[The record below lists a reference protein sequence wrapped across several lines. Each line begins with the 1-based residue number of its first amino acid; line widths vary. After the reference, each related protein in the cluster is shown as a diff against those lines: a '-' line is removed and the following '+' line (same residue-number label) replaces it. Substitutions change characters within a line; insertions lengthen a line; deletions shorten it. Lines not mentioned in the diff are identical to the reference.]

1 MIATSMWPRNRLL
14 LALPARS
21 LKQVIPDLKH
31 IECKREQVLLDADSS
46 LDHVYFPDSGVMS
59 VVAVYPNGSF
69 IEMATIGREG
79 GTGFQAVFGAKSSS
93 ARLLVQVP
101 SIALAQ
107 EIPEYDSEVHCKR
120 VAESAAKRSAALGR
134 CLWLEEYALDELED
148 FWPRASKAV
157 REECL
162 EATSG
167 EESYVILARCVMA
180 RLRRS
185 R

>member
-1 MIATSMWPRNRLL
+1 MGRAGPRVMPGTIALDRAGIVCAIKPWTSGAVSAKVWRSCPRDPGCLL
-14 LALPARS
+14 LDRTECHDRAEERCGRFGVKEHFARRECCDLAPEIDMPRIAAL
-21 LKQVIPDLKH
+21 V
-31 IECKREQVLLDADSS
+31 VLLVLS
-46 LDHVYFPDSGVMS
+46 
-59 VVAVYPNGSF
+59 
-69 IEMATIGREG
+69 
-79 GTGFQAVFGAKSSS
+79 
-93 ARLLVQVP
+93 P

-107 EIPEYDSEVHCKR
+107 GIPEYDTQAHCER
-120 VAESAAKRSAALGR
+120 VAENAAKPSAALEG
-134 CLWLEEYALDELED
+134 CLWLEEYALDELET
-148 FWPRASKAV
+148 FWPRASNAV